1 MVCNGMICNGLACN
15 GMVCNG
21 MVFNG
26 MVCNGM
32 VCNGMVWYVCILACE
47 YIYIIIYIF
56 TVHNNL
62 IYITAIG
69 ECLALFVPVVISI
82 SIISIITLVAIGYL
96 MDNLHWLLDG

>member
-1 MVCNGMICNGLACN
+1 M
-15 GMVCNG
+15 
-21 MVFNG
+21 
-26 MVCNGM
+26 
-32 VCNGMVWYVCILACE
+32 Y
-47 YIYIIIYIF
+47 
-56 TVHNNL
+56 